1 VITSYDSR
9 LLVLVVRTFVYS
21 AAINILI
28 TRGDVQRNSELMENR
43 CFVAVSRPRPA
54 LYLDYIKGTGT
65 WHVQVD
71 SITYQ
76 RPSEDNDDDDDNVD
90 IANKQLRNL
99 R

>member
-1 VITSYDSR
+1 
-9 LLVLVVRTFVYS
+9 
-21 AAINILI
+21 
-28 TRGDVQRNSELMENR
+28 VQRNSELMENR

-65 WHVQVD
+65 WHVQVE

-99 R
+99 RCTKSQNRGPDTLAKKHHVPKQSS